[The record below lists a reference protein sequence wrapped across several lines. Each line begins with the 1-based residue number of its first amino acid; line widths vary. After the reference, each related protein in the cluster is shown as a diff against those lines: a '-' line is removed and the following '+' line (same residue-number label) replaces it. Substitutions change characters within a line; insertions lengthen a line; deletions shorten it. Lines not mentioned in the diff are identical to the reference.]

1 MWLLSRITYFA
12 LFRSNADRGV
22 SASSLT
28 QHHCT
33 SLVLAY
39 IYWRWREDGSGC
51 LNVSVWLPTST
62 TFNYHWKL
70 NRWLSDPRSVVT
82 CTDIDHPH
90 IYHHLE
96 SIQWPSSHL
105 VSHFS
110 AVTPTH
116 STLTSD
122 AFTDICQHNL
132 NIKTFDVFSYG
143 CGGYLLELIT
153 NFYGLVG
160 GFLSMALQVF
170 LQSQLNP
177 VTSTICPHP
186 ILSTWK
192 KKFIIKP
199 PWWSAPEL
207 NKHTVSLLWMEK
219 SRGTS
224 ARPSYH
230 CHRLWWYIL
239 SLLCAQNI
247 VDIK

>member
-12 LFRSNADRGV
+12 LFRSNADCGV

-28 QHHCT
+28 QNHCT

-39 IYWRWREDGSGC
+39 IYWRWRENGSGC

-70 NRWLSDPRSVVT
+70 NRWLSDPRSVVI

-96 SIQWPSSHL
+96 SIQWPSSHF

-132 NIKTFDVFSYG
+132 NIKMFDVFSNG
-143 CGGYLLELIT
+143 RGGYLLELIT
-153 NFYGLVG
+153 DFYGLVG
-160 GFLSMALQVF
+160 VF
-170 LQSQLNP
+170 INGSASLPAITAQP
-177 VTSTICPHP
+177 CHVHYMPPPHP
-186 ILSTWK
+186 IHMEEEVYHKTTLIVCTW
-192 KKFIIKP
+192 
-199 PWWSAPEL
+199 AE
-207 NKHTVSLLWMEK
+207 
-219 SRGTS
+219 
-224 ARPSYH
+224 
-230 CHRLWWYIL
+230 
-239 SLLCAQNI
+239 
-247 VDIK
+247 